1 MEIKNLKENDDG
13 SMDFDFKV
21 DSTESEFLLA
31 FAIKALI
38 REGVIKTGQEEI
50 DLQEMQNNYGGKLDS

>member
-1 MEIKNLKENDDG
+1 MEIKNLKENNDG

-21 DSTESEFLLA
+21 DAVESEFLLA

-38 REGVIKTGQEEI
+38 REGVIKTGQEEF
-50 DLQEMQNNYGGKLDS
+50 DLQEMQNFNGGKLDS

>member
-1 MEIKNLKENDDG
+1 MEIKNLQENDDG

-21 DSTESEFLLA
+21 DSKESEFLLS

-38 REGVIKTGQEEI
+38 REGIIKTGQEEF
-50 DLQEMQNNYGGKLDS
+50 DLEQMENFDRGLDS

>member
-1 MEIKNLKENDDG
+1 MEIKNLQENDDG

-21 DSTESEFLLA
+21 DAKESEFLLS

-38 REGVIKTGQEEI
+38 REGIIKTGQEEF
-50 DLQEMQNNYGGKLDS
+50 DLEQMENFDRGLDS

>member
-1 MEIKNLKENDDG
+1 MEIKNLQENDDG

-21 DSTESEFLLA
+21 DSKESEFLLA

-38 REGVIKTGQEEI
+38 REGIIKTGQEEF
-50 DLQEMQNNYGGKLDS
+50 DLQQMENFDRGLDS

>member
-1 MEIKNLKENDDG
+1 MEISNLVENDDG

-21 DSTESEFLLA
+21 DAKESEFLLS

-38 REGVIKTGQEEI
+38 REGIIKTGQEEF
-50 DLQEMQNNYGGKLDS
+50 DLQEMQNFDRGLDS

>member
-38 REGVIKTGQEEI
+38 REGVIKTGQEEF
-50 DLQEMQNNYGGKLDS
+50 DLQEMQNSNGGKLDS

>member
-1 MEIKNLKENDDG
+1 MEISNLIENDDG

-21 DSTESEFLLA
+21 DSKESEFLLS

-38 REGVIKTGQEEI
+38 REGIIKTGQEEF
-50 DLQEMQNNYGGKLDS
+50 DLQEMQKFDRGLDS

>member
-1 MEIKNLKENDDG
+1 MEIKNLQENDDG

-21 DSTESEFLLA
+21 DSKESEFLLA

-38 REGVIKTGQEEI
+38 REGIIKTGQEEF
-50 DLQEMQNNYGGKLDS
+50 DLKQMENFDRGLDS

>member
-38 REGVIKTGQEEI
+38 REGVIKTGQEEF
-50 DLQEMQNNYGGKLDS
+50 DLKDMKNFDGGTLN

>member
-1 MEIKNLKENDDG
+1 MEIKNLRENDDG

-38 REGVIKTGQEEI
+38 REGVIKTGQEEF
-50 DLQEMQNNYGGKLDS
+50 DLQDMKNFDGGTLN

>member
-1 MEIKNLKENDDG
+1 MEISNLVENDDG

-21 DSTESEFLLA
+21 DSKESEFLLS

-38 REGVIKTGQEEI
+38 REGIIKTGQEEF
-50 DLQEMQNNYGGKLDS
+50 DLQEMQNFDRGLDS

>member
-1 MEIKNLKENDDG
+1 MEIKNLQENDDG

-21 DSTESEFLLA
+21 DSKESEFLLS

-38 REGVIKTGQEEI
+38 RECIIKTGQEEF
-50 DLQEMQNNYGGKLDS
+50 DLQQMENFDRGLDS